1 MIQRIQTLFLLAALV
16 CMLLLFAFPY
26 GYIIGPD
33 NEIIEF
39 YVSGTEHSVN
49 ETGESFSVLP
59 VTINVI
65 IVSIITFVTILLF
78 KKRMLQIRLSFFN
91 LIMQLGTMILM
102 YYFLYNATKV
112 MGGELNITV
121 MIVMPL
127 AAMIFTFL
135 AIRGIGRDEALVRSL
150 NRIR

>member
-16 CMLLLFAFPY
+16 CMLLLFLFPY
-26 GYIIGPD
+26 GYIVSPE

-39 YVSGTEHSVN
+39 FVLGTEYSGKQN
-49 ETGESFSVLP
+49 EINFPILP
-59 VTINVI
+59 VSINVI
-65 IVSIITFVTILLF
+65 IVCLITFMTILLF

-102 YYFLYNATKV
+102 YYFIYNANKTL
-112 MGGELNITV
+112 GWELQLSV
-121 MIVMPL
+121 MIILPL

-135 AIRGIGRDEALVRSL
+135 AIRGIGRDEALVRSV